1 MDMRGCALAIVA
13 LAGLLLSAPAR
24 GDETLAAAEV
34 AADWQPHSLVYEV
47 HAGGLHVFT
56 INLEARLKPDRY
68 ALSLALQTDG
78 ALGWLIDWTMASAA
92 HGGLAETA
100 PDPAWFRTES
110 NWRGKIRWVELRYG
124 EGAGPLVEAVP
135 PPEEDDR
142 PMVPDALRVDSVDP
156 LSAGAALIYALA
168 GRQRCDSALSVFDGR
183 RLFTARSED
192 LGPRELPASDLA
204 PFGGAARACALTVEP
219 VTGFWRDPR
228 YPART
233 QELTVYLRAL
243 SEAGPPLPVR
253 IEAETRFGAI
263 RAHLVDVSPRP
274 GEG

>member
-1 MDMRGCALAIVA
+1 MGGKRFAALV
-13 LAGLLLSAPAR
+13 LAGCLLSAPPR
-24 GDETLAAAEV
+24 AEADLSG
-34 AADWQPHSLVYEV
+34 AADWQPHSLIYEV

-56 INLEARLKPDRY
+56 INLEARLKPDSY
-68 ALSLALQTDG
+68 SLSLALQTDG
-78 ALGWLIDWTMASAA
+78 ALGWLFDWSMASAA
-92 HGGLAETA
+92 HGRLAGVA

-110 NWRGKIRWVELRYG
+110 VWRGKTRWVALRYG
-124 EGAGPLVEAVP
+124 EGAGAGPTVEAVP

-142 PMVPDALRVDSVDP
+142 PIVPEALRIDSVDP
-156 LSAGAALIYALA
+156 LSAGVALIYALA

-183 RLFTARSED
+183 RLYKARSRD
-192 LGPRELPASDLA
+192 LGPRELPASDWA

-219 VTGFWRDPR
+219 VTGFWRDQR